1 MRLSIDQYDVKALK
15 RYFIT
20 ILVMVAAL
28 KVTMGFA
35 AIAMMIALLGSFARR
50 KMEDV
55 LFWILFLTVT
65 STGNHI
71 IFSTNFVTAMTV
83 RLALVLSLLPVFA
96 KIFSARR
103 RGGNS
108 VFLGLLVYLLWE
120 AAISGQGY
128 SPIISYLKL
137 LLFTWIYLAYCGVA
151 NAVNDAPQVNLR
163 RLRAAILSI
172 VILMIGGS
180 FALIPF
186 PGIASMTPD
195 PETLARIA
203 AGEGVNLFCGMCG
216 HSQALGPLMGILGTL
231 VFADMIFSVRRGDP
245 LYLTLLVM
253 CPLVIYRTSS
263 RTGMGTLLGGICMV
277 GFVVMQSRGLGN
289 RWKGKVIFNFFM
301 VGLLFLVLALLVP
314 GIRDRVAHYA
324 LKWGDR
330 SVRQEVTVE
339 GMFASRQEKIDIAM
353 YNFKRKPWIGNG
365 FQVADHMLYER
376 REGLLSYFSAPI
388 EKGVWIYAVLEEGG
402 IPGFILFS
410 SWLLIVFCTLI
421 RRRYYVMASTFF
433 SFVVSNTGEFTIFAM
448 SLTGGFFWAL
458 TFAAGTLDG
467 QRNRL
472 R

>member
-1 MRLSIDQYDVKALK
+1 MKLSIDQYDVKALK

-20 ILVMVAAL
+20 ILVMVVAL

-35 AIAMMIALLGSFARR
+35 AIAMMIALFGSLARR

-65 STGNHI
+65 STGNHT
-71 IFSTNFVTAMTV
+71 IFSTNFITVMTV
-83 RLALVLSLLPVFA
+83 RLTLVLSLLPVFA
-96 KIFSARR
+96 KIFFARR
-103 RGGNS
+103 CGGNS
-108 VFLGLLVYLLWE
+108 VFLGLFVYLLWE

-137 LLFTWIYLAYCGVA
+137 LLFSWIYLAYCGIA
-151 NAVNDAPQVNLR
+151 NTVNDAPQVNPR

-195 PETLARIA
+195 KETLARIA
-203 AGEGVNLFCGMCG
+203 AGEGVSLFCGMCG
-216 HSQALGPLMGILGTL
+216 HAQALGPLMGILGTL
-231 VFADMIFSVRRGDP
+231 VFADMVFSVRRGDP
-245 LYLTLLVM
+245 LYMTLLVI

-277 GFVVMQSRGLGN
+277 GFVLMQSRGLGN
-289 RWKGKVIFNFFM
+289 RWKGKVLFNFIFL
-301 VGLLFLVLALLVP
+301 GLLFLMAALLVP
-314 GIRDRVAHYA
+314 GIRDRVAQFA

-330 SVRQEVTVE
+330 TVRQEVTVE
-339 GMFASRQEKIDIAM
+339 GMFSSRQEKIDIAM

-365 FQVADHMLYER
+365 FQVAEEMQYER
-376 REGLLSYFSAPI
+376 REGFLSYLSAPI
-388 EKGVWIYAVLEEGG
+388 EKGVWVYAVLEEGG

-410 SWLLIVFCTLI
+410 VWLLIVFSVLI

-433 SFVVSNTGEFTIFAM
+433 AFVMANTGEFCFFAM
-448 SLTGGFFWAL
+448 TFTGGFFWAL

>member
-35 AIAMMIALLGSFARR
+35 AIAMLIALFGSFARR

-55 LFWILFLTVT
+55 LFWILLLTVT

-71 IFSTNFVTAMTV
+71 IFSTNFITVTTV
-83 RLALVLSLLPVFA
+83 RLALILSFFPVFA
-96 KIFSARR
+96 RIFSARR

-128 SPIISYLKL
+128 SPVISYLKL
-137 LLFTWIYLAYCGVA
+137 GLFTWIYLAYCGIA
-151 NAVNDAPQVNLR
+151 NTVNDAPQVNPR

-195 PETLARIA
+195 QEMLARIA
-203 AGEGVNLFCGMCG
+203 AGEGVNLFCGMCS
-216 HSQALGPLMGILGTL
+216 HSQALGPLMGILGTI
-231 VFADMIFSVRRGDP
+231 VFADMVFSVRRGDP
-245 LYLTLLVM
+245 LYIALLTM

-277 GFVVMQSRGLGN
+277 GFVLMQSRGLGN
-289 RWKGKVIFNFFM
+289 RWKGKVLFNFIFL
-301 VGLLFLVLALLVP
+301 GLLFVTIAILVP
-314 GIRDRVAHYA
+314 SIRGRVAKYA

-330 SVRQEVTVE
+330 AEHREVTVKE
-339 GMFASRQEKIDIAM
+339 MFATRQEKIDIAM
-353 YNFKRKPWIGNG
+353 YNFRRKPLLGNG
-365 FQVADHMLYER
+365 FQVSDTMQYER
-376 REGLLSYFSAPI
+376 RSGLLSYFSAPI

-402 IPGFILFS
+402 VPGLILLS
-410 SWLLIVFCTLI
+410 AWMLIVFAVLI
-421 RRRYYVMASTFF
+421 HRRYYVMVSTFF
-433 SFVVSNTGEFTIFAM
+433 ALVMANTGEFCMFAM
-448 SLTGGFFWAL
+448 TFTGGFYWAMV
-458 TFAAGTLDG
+458 FAAGTLDG